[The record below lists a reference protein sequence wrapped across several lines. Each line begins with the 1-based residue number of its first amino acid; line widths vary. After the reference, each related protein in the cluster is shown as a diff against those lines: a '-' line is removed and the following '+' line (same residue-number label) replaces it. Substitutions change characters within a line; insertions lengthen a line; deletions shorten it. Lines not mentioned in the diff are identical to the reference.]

1 MQNAESLGALYIY
14 IYIYIYQDFTEQGKM
29 FAQQMEKPRL

>member
-1 MQNAESLGALYIY
+1 MQNAESIGALY

>member
-1 MQNAESLGALYIY
+1 MQNAESIGAL
-14 IYIYIYQDFTEQGKM
+14 YIYIYQDFTEQGKM